1 MKFVTI
7 LMKKCL
13 DSTYFKSRPFFPHFP
28 TVHIFVMLDCYQT
41 FKMSV
46 VSSFINTFL
55 PGKTIVL
62 IYHIDIDILL
72 INGYWDYGRLVFTLS
87 VLSWCDCLDKYWGNQ
102 YQNYCYV
109 VGGGMCNH
117 QVFQSPLSTLY
128 GFNIW
133 IWRLLFHRRT
143 GCTIF
148 FYQYSIWIH
157 F

>member
-1 MKFVTI
+1 MSLFWWKNVKI
-7 LMKKCL
+7 LI
-13 DSTYFKSRPFFPHFP
+13 TFKSRPFFPHFP

-87 VLSWCDCLDKYWGNQ
+87 VLSRCDFLDKHGGKQYLNYWE
-102 YQNYCYV
+102 
-109 VGGGMCNH
+109 MCNH
-117 QVFQSPLSTLY
+117 QVFQSPLLTLY

-133 IWRLLFHRRT
+133 IWHLLFQRPT

-148 FYQYSIWIH
+148 FYQYSIGIH
-157 F
+157 FQHLPLA

>member
-13 DSTYFKSRPFFPHFP
+13 DSTYFKSRLFFPHFP

-72 INGYWDYGRLVFTLS
+72 INGY
-87 VLSWCDCLDKYWGNQ
+87 
-102 YQNYCYV
+102 
-109 VGGGMCNH
+109 
-117 QVFQSPLSTLY
+117 
-128 GFNIW
+128 
-133 IWRLLFHRRT
+133 
-143 GCTIF
+143 
-148 FYQYSIWIH
+148 
-157 F
+157 

>member
-87 VLSWCDCLDKYWGNQ
+87 VLSRCDFLDKYGVKQ
-102 YQNYCYV
+102 YQNYCFV
-109 VGGGMCNH
+109 VGGD
-117 QVFQSPLSTLY
+117 VQSP
-128 GFNIW
+128 
-133 IWRLLFHRRT
+133 
-143 GCTIF
+143 
-148 FYQYSIWIH
+148 SISISPLNPLW